1 MSLDSRLKSSV
12 LALARTLMV
21 AAAVVAL
28 ASHAEAAKKKGAAKS
43 KAKVAAKAPKAKKG
57 PPKMV
62 GRKHVVP
69 LAPPPPPPADAID
82 VSKGSST
89 PVEETPIYPYGA
101 ASTVIESEP
110 EVALKTSTRI
120 LRSQF
125 TLIPT
130 VSVGVSTA
138 RVTGSTGEA
147 QGDETQMLSRA
158 SLSGGL
164 LAEYGTGKMSF
175 QSGLLYIQ
183 EGFVS
188 SITRQH
194 GSYVSSG
201 LVAGRIDYLGIPLLG
216 KLNYHTSPRT
226 YLSIKGG
233 VIPVVFLGMEE
244 SVERETAFDDGRIE
258 TATYS
263 SLKRDEFR
271 SVNAIGQLGLGY
283 LRRLTRTAD
292 FRLEAVYN
300 HSLFPIGADDKV
312 EPRLYTS
319 SFLLSLGLGFGI

>member
-1 MSLDSRLKSSV
+1 MSLDSRLKTSV
-12 LALARTLMV
+12 LTLARTLMV
-21 AAAVVAL
+21 VAAIA
-28 ASHAEAAKKKGAAKS
+28 ASASFAEAAKKKGSAKLKAKSAAKIG
-43 KAKVAAKAPKAKKG
+43 KAKKA

-62 GRKHVVP
+62 GRKYVVP

-82 VSKGSST
+82 VSKSST
-89 PVEETPIYPYGA
+89 TEAPIYPYGA
-101 ASTVIESEP
+101 ASTVVESEP
-110 EVALKTSTRI
+110 EVTLKTSSRTP
-120 LRSQF
+120 RSQF
-125 TLIPT
+125 ALIPT
-130 VSVGVSTA
+130 VSLGVTTA

-147 QGDETQMLSRA
+147 QGDETQMLGRA
-158 SLSGGL
+158 SVSGGL
-164 LAEYGTGKMSF
+164 LAEFGTGKATF

-201 LVAGRIDYLGIPLLG
+201 LVAGRIDYLGIPVLG

-226 YLSIKGG
+226 YLSLKGG

-271 SVNAIGQLGLGY
+271 NVNAIGQLGLGY

-292 FRLEAVYN
+292 FRLEATYN
-300 HSLFPIGADDKV
+300 HSLFPIGADDKA

-319 SFLLSLGLGFGI
+319 SFLLSLGFGFGI